1 MRNNY
6 KLLYHLYPEQG
17 WMNDPN
23 GLCFFKGYYHVYYQ
37 YSKEAVGGLKYW
49 GHFRSKDLLN
59 WESLDIFLSPDKDF
73 DKSGVYSGSA
83 LIHEDK
89 LYIYYTGNV
98 KESGDY
104 DYIYEGRQHNTV
116 LVVSED
122 GMSTESRQVVLYNKD
137 YPADMSCHVRD
148 PKVFAYDGK
157 FYMVLGA
164 RSKDDKG
171 QVLVY
176 ESTDLYNWNY
186 INSIK
191 TDYDFGYMWECPDLF
206 LLDGKWVLLLSPQ
219 GIERK
224 EFEAQNVYTNGY
236 FILDGDFRSEYT
248 LSEYRDL
255 DFGFDFYACQTF
267 EKDGKR
273 YMLAWMGM
281 PDAQYTNP
289 TVKYGWQHCMSMF
302 RELNLKH
309 GRIVQVP
316 AREYKKLRKGHKVL
330 RSEGM
335 LSFETENPCLEI
347 NISDIDIGN
356 NAGFGISIFD
366 TLELIYDVP
375 SGEFV
380 LIHTD
385 KNKSAYGRTKRV
397 LPLQKN
403 ELKKIDI
410 FLDASCAEIFVNDT
424 SGVLSTRYYPENYKE
439 INCKGS
445 FNMEIYEISG

>member
-83 LIHEDK
+83 LVHEDK

-98 KESGDY
+98 KEAGDY

-137 YPADMSCHVRD
+137 YPSDMSCHVRD
-148 PKVFAYDGK
+148 PKVFAYDDK

-281 PDAQYTNP
+281 PDAEYTAP
-289 TVKYGWQHCMSMF
+289 TIEDGWQHAMTCF
-302 RELNLKH
+302 RELSLKDDKLIINPIKELESIFEKPLDYVVNKSIEINLETYAFDLRLSKLNSEFSLNFSEELDL
-309 GRIVQVP
+309 V
-316 AREYKKLRKGHKVL
+316 YKDKVL
-330 RSEGM
+330 K
-335 LSFETENPCLEI
+335 
-347 NISDIDIGN
+347 
-356 NAGFGISIFD
+356 
-366 TLELIYDVP
+366 
-375 SGEFV
+375 
-380 LIHTD
+380 LIHKD
-385 KNKSAYGRTKRV
+385 NAYGRGERK
-397 LPLQKN
+397 LYCEDIK
-403 ELKKIDI
+403 ELRILMDK
-410 FLDASCAEIFVNDT
+410 SSVEIFVNSGMYTMT
-424 SGVLSTRYYPENYKE
+424 SRYYSKSKNIGINFRGNAALSIALLKENYVAVNLK
-439 INCKGS
+439 
-445 FNMEIYEISG
+445 